1 MLTRPT
7 YAKINLGAIMRNVK
21 NIRAHLPKGTM
32 FCAVVKADGYGH
44 GSAMVS
50 KAAIEAG
57 AEWVAVAIPEEAA
70 VLRNEGITAPILVLG
85 PANLAQW
92 RKAAEYDL
100 SMVAVSQN
108 CVKNA
113 AKVAKE
119 RGLQMRMHL
128 KVDTGMNRV
137 GVKTVE
143 EAKKILDTIE
153 KEENLKLEGLM
164 THFASAD
171 EADKSYA
178 VLQNKRFAEFIALV
192 CGRGFSPIIH
202 AGNSGAALDC
212 PEMSYNMVR
221 VGIALYGHYPSDDV
235 KKDVVLE
242 PAMALHTQISFI
254 KDVKAGEKLSY
265 GGTFTAP
272 APMRVATL
280 PIGYADGFS
289 RLLSDKGEVL
299 IAGQRA
305 RVIGRVCM
313 DQILVDIT
321 DIKGV
326 RLQDNVVCFG
336 RQNGTEIPV
345 EEYAKRCGTIN
356 YEILCAVSPRVPR
369 LYYED

>member
-21 NIRAHLPKGTM
+21 NIKAHLPKGTM

-44 GSAMVS
+44 GSVMVT

-57 AEWVAVAIPEEAA
+57 AEWIGVAMPEEAA
-70 VLRNEGITAPILVLG
+70 VLRNEGINVPILVLG
-85 PANLAQW
+85 PSNLAQW
-92 RKAAEYDL
+92 RKAADHDL
-100 SMVAVSQN
+100 SMVVVSQN

-113 AKVAKE
+113 LKVAQE
-119 RGLQMRMHL
+119 RGIKMRLHL

-137 GVKTVE
+137 GVKTAE
-143 EAKKILDTIE
+143 ETKKILDIIE
-153 KEENLKLEGLM
+153 KENSLDLEGLM
-164 THFASAD
+164 THFASSD
-171 EADKSYA
+171 EADKSYTIM
-178 VLQNKRFAEFIALV
+178 QNKRFAEFISLV

-221 VGIALYGHYPSDDV
+221 VGIALYGCYPSNEV

-242 PAMALHTQISFI
+242 PAMALHTQVSFI
-254 KDVKAGEKLSY
+254 KDVEAGERLSY
-265 GGTFTAP
+265 GGTFIAP

-299 IAGQRA
+299 ISGQRA
-305 RVIGRVCM
+305 RVVGRVCM

-321 DIKGV
+321 NIKGV

-336 RQNGTEIPV
+336 KQNGTGIPV
-345 EEYAKRCGTIN
+345 EEYAQRCGTIN

-369 LYYED
+369 LYYEG